1 MNVNMKLLKILRSSS
16 VKIYNNFINSMP
28 NRQSSVNNFQTHQFK
43 MLHSWR
49 SNPPYKQPLISQSK
63 DIKRKSESLSDAHS
77 TSANVTAKYIASCQC
92 AKVRYEVTDD
102 PLDSKLCHCRDCQ
115 KLHGAP
121 FEWVSIF
128 RKTDVRFV
136 SGMNLLYFW
145 SDELGR
151 GFEAE
156 ERDKY
161 EREGKV
167 QHGLGMLL
175 QQIIS
180 TTHYFHPI

>member
-49 SNPPYKQPLISQSK
+49 SNPPYKRPLISQSK

-180 TTHYFHPI
+180 TT